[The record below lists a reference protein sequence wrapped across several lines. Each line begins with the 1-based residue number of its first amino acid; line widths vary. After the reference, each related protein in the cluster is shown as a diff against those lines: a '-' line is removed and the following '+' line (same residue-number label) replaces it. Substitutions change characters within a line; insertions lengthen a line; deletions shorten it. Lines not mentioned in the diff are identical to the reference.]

1 MKSIIKCKPFVLLLG
16 ISLILFGFIN
26 HSLSPNSV
34 NCEEVITVGNEKGLN
49 SSGFWEI
56 APFII
61 DGDESGWDVYQGSD
75 GHNWSWAISQ
85 PWCSGLGTWNNPYII
100 ENITI
105 NAQYQGSCIRIV
117 DTFKYYVIRNVTVFN
132 SGYDYSDAGIRLEWT
147 ENGEIVN
154 STISFNWNGIIFN
167 DGVHGITISNN
178 DINSNN
184 KNGIFFE
191 YNCNY
196 NNISENTIF
205 YNINGISIFDS
216 QYNSISD
223 NWIVA
228 SYYGNQNSY
237 GIYLDHS
244 NYNHIFRNNIEGFS
258 KCIYE
263 RSCVEN
269 YIHDNPCFSPFTF
282 NPGVVFIIVLIITII
297 LVSAIILVTLLIRS
311 RKSSK
316 DKRARFKISKEE
328 VLLTSPKIDDTM
340 QAAKMGYQKAKEIEL
355 DIINQKSECPHCG
368 YILSVKG
375 EFCTNCGRSIFTRPS
390 IAPMKPPEPE
400 IEQIPKTEF
409 PEVIIDSNELKE
421 TEKAPIKPPE
431 PEIEQISQ
439 PEFPEVIIES
449 NELKETE
456 KTPVKKEERIVK
468 ETFREFFC
476 PFCGYLISEKR
487 NFCPQCGTKLK
498 M

>member
-1 MKSIIKCKPFVLLLG
+1 MKSIIKYKTFVLLLG

-34 NCEEVITVGNEKGLN
+34 NCKKVNTEDNEGGIN

-56 APFII
+56 SPFII
-61 DGDESGWDVYQGSD
+61 NGDESGLDIYQGGD
-75 GHNWSWAISQ
+75 AHNWSWAVSQ
-85 PWCSGLGTWNNPYII
+85 PWCSGLGIWNNPYII

-117 DTFKYYVIRNVTVFN
+117 DTSKYYVIRNVTVYY
-132 SGYDYSDAGIRLEWT
+132 SGYGYFDAGIRLEWT
-147 ENGEIVN
+147 ENGVIVN
-154 STISFNWNGIIFN
+154 STISSNGNGIVFN
-167 DGVHGITISNN
+167 NGVHDITILNN
-178 DINSNN
+178 DINSNYN
-184 KNGIFFE
+184 NGIRFE
-191 YNCNY
+191 SNCNN
-196 NNISENTIF
+196 NNISGNTII
-205 YNINGISIFDS
+205 YSTNGISIVYC

-228 SYYGNQNSY
+228 DYGNQNSY

-244 NYNHIFRNNIEGFS
+244 DYNHIFRNNIEGFS

-263 RSCVEN
+263 RNCVEN
-269 YIHDNPCFSPFTF
+269 YIHDNPCFSPPTF
-282 NPGVVFIIVLIITII
+282 NPGVVLIIVLIITII
-297 LVSAIILVTLLIRS
+297 LISAIILVALVIRS

-316 DKRARFKISKEE
+316 GKRRRFEISKEE

-340 QAAKMGYQKAKEIEL
+340 QVAKMGYQEAKEIEL
-355 DIINQKSECPHCG
+355 DMISQKFECPHCG
-368 YILSVKG
+368 YILPAKG
-375 EFCTNCGRSIFTRPS
+375 KYCTNCGRSIFTKPS

-400 IEQIPKTEF
+400 IEQISQSEF
-409 PEVIIDSNELKE
+409 PEVIIDSNEVK
-421 TEKAPIKPPE
+421 
-431 PEIEQISQ
+431 QI
-439 PEFPEVIIES
+439 
-449 NELKETE
+449 E
-456 KTPVKKEERIVK
+456 KTPVKREEIIVK

-498 M
+498 K